1 MDFLKKSILYFKKP
15 KVIFVMASGERSY
28 AEAIFQVLKPSFKIQ
43 KLYEKIP
50 DILNIVNTEIFIV
63 ETNFKNEEFLE
74 EIKFFL
80 KNSQLPVL
88 VVAQAEIPPDSLENI
103 KELTLEMPPYGSLI
117 LNFDEK
123 IIYEINKITNL
134 KNFSFGFSEKADFV
148 ISDVN
153 ETENNTNFK
162 LNYKGNIVPIWLK
175 KVLGKKEIYNVLPAI
190 CVGILLGLNI
200 VEMSETL
207 KNLGPIDKI

>member
-15 KVIFVMASGERSY
+15 KVIFVMASGQRSY
-28 AEAIFQVLKPSFKIQ
+28 AEAIFQVLKSSFKIQ
-43 KLYEKIP
+43 KLNEKIP
-50 DILNIVNTEIFIV
+50 DILNLVNTEIFII
-63 ETNFKNEEFLE
+63 ETDFKNKDFLQE
-74 EIKFFL
+74 VKIFL

-88 VVAQAEIPPDSLENI
+88 VVAHVTDDKKIEDI
-103 KELTLEMPPYGSLI
+103 KELVQEMPPYGSLI
-117 LNFDEK
+117 ANFDEK
-123 IIYEINKITNL
+123 IISKIGKITNL

-148 ISDVN
+148 VSDIN

-162 LNYKGNIVPIWLK
+162 LNYNGNIVPVWLK
-175 KVLGKKEIYNVLPAI
+175 KVSDKEEIYNVLPAI

-207 KNLGPIDKI
+207 KNL